1 MFSSLPAHIS
11 VFQFCREFAGRK
23 NFCNNFT
30 LFFIARFLIRRFCR
44 ISFHYTFILTKIFT
58 KINRPG
64 MMLRKEE
71 KCVFLIFT
79 NGLTTRK
86 DRVREPKICL
96 LGGVSWRLS
105 AFSKTQSGTFSDA
118 PFFTN
123 KKLSRKAHFFV

>member
-1 MFSSLPAHIS
+1 
-11 VFQFCREFAGRK
+11 
-23 NFCNNFT
+23 
-30 LFFIARFLIRRFCR
+30 
-44 ISFHYTFILTKIFT
+44 
-58 KINRPG
+58 

-123 KKLSRKAHFFV
+123 KKLSRKAQFFLYYFII